1 MKDTDKVTLT
11 IGQLKKLVKESFNE
25 DYEDYEETIRY
36 NDILDELSDFSLNE
50 LKNIITDPDKL
61 EKIENSIIDFRP
73 NSWNEDN
80 LQKAIRST
88 IRRIL
93 SGTSIRKLRSII
105 GRDQI

>member
-1 MKDTDKVTLT
+1 MMKDTDKVTLT
-11 IGQLKKLVKESFNE
+11 IGQLKKLIKESFN
-25 DYEDYEETIRY
+25 EDYEETIRY
-36 NDILDELSDFSLNE
+36 NDIIDELSEFSLNE